1 MPMKAY
7 VATKYGGPEVL
18 ELVELERPKVGPNE
32 ILVKIH
38 ATAVNSGDV
47 RVRGLQVEGF
57 LKVVM
62 RLVLGFN
69 KPRKPVLGIVFSGVV
84 AEKGALVTQFDEADA
99 IFGMTGFSFGT
110 FAEYVVI
117 KEKSSA
123 VLKSKN
129 ASHEEAVALVFGGT
143 TALYFLRKAGLE
155 NMNRPRVLIYG
166 ATGAVG
172 TSAVQLAKHYGAHVT
187 AVCGPSGI
195 DLAKSLGAD
204 EVLDY
209 TQNWQ
214 NNTKNMDLVFDC
226 VGKIKKQDCKEI
238 LNQRGK
244 FLTVDSLDTARES
257 KEQLALLSQ
266 LFDAGKLQPVIDKTF
281 DFNDMQAAHAY
292 VDSGRK
298 KGNVVVRVG

>member
-1 MPMKAY
+1 MKAY

-18 ELVELERPKVGPNE
+18 ELVELERPKVGPKE

-69 KPRKPVLGIVFSGVV
+69 KPRKPVLGTVFSGVV

-117 KEKSSA
+117 NSKTPA
-123 VLKSKN
+123 ALKPKN
-129 ASHEEAVALVFGGT
+129 ATHEEAAALIFGGS
-143 TALYFLRKAGLE
+143 TALHFLQKAKIADKT
-155 NMNRPRVLIYG
+155 NPRVLIYG

-187 AVCGPSGI
+187 AVCGTSGME
-195 DLAKSLGAD
+195 LTQSLGAD
-204 EVLDY
+204 VVLDY
-209 TQNWQ
+209 NKNWQ
-214 NNTKNMDLVFDC
+214 SQAKNMDLVFDC
-226 VGKIKKQDCKEI
+226 VGKINKRDCSEL
-238 LNQRGK
+238 LNQKGA
-244 FLTVDSLDTARES
+244 FLTVGGLEVAKET
-257 KEQLALLSQ
+257 KEQLEILSE

-281 DFNDMQAAHAY
+281 DFKDMQAAHAY

-298 KGNVVVRVG
+298 KGNVVVQVG